1 MTLDARP
8 DFDAIP
14 SDFSFELTVPQLA
27 VFASAQ
33 LGGPVTL
40 SSRFEVQDEGGD
52 TAVGYYVI
60 PE

>member
-1 MTLDARP
+1 
-8 DFDAIP
+8 
-14 SDFSFELTVPQLA
+14 
-27 VFASAQ
+27 
-33 LGGPVTL
+33 VTL